1 MKRINDETMKAAVN
15 QVFVENIL
23 SFSEIDIYR
32 ATSGIPKEGLKA
44 LSIAD
49 HLILEWIRKIVDG
62 QDKHLTSE
70 TKVRIIKEI
79 FNSMDKYTGG
89 VINE

>member
-32 ATSGIPKEGLKA
+32 ATSGIQKR
-44 LSIAD
+44 D
-49 HLILEWIRKIVDG
+49 
-62 QDKHLTSE
+62 
-70 TKVRIIKEI
+70 
-79 FNSMDKYTGG
+79 
-89 VINE
+89 